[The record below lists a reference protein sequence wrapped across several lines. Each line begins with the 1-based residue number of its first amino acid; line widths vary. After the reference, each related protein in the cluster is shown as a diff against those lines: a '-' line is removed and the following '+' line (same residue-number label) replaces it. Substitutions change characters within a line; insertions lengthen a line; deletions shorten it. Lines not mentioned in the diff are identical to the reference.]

1 VCSSD
6 LGEELQEVD
15 SDLYNRL
22 RDQLRAEV
30 LNMIDDWK
38 NNRAWYMKGHLGS
51 NPCGSGR
58 PNTNQWIEPVCAL
71 INASLFLI
79 SRFGQNDLKPAYN
92 LGVCLLGFSIKNQF
106 TDGGFAEGW
115 GYASQCA
122 PEIFYTIE
130 RMNATGDFR
139 LRDVSWSRGYV
150 NNYWS
155 WFIDHML
162 PGNYIANYSDCRAQQ
177 IASWAT
183 FTPYRDLP
191 FSAEAADSSNKVLA
205 YNNYTY
211 LFPGNAGDINGIK
224 GYAGKKAL
232 TELGQ
237 GYDVNNPILSM
248 PNFKHYTDTR
258 VVFWRTGRAKPSE
271 INNNTA
277 TSHFALWV
285 KGGTLKDGHKN
296 RDEGQFAIYCG
307 KKPIILESGI
317 DYDITTQQQEELA
330 DQRGHNILQIGAK
343 SRSTL
348 VDCPITVSTLN
359 QTSGDVSINSS
370 NSYNSSNIASCNR
383 RVQWSHSGTVTD
395 PLSVI
400 VTDTVVFAAQ
410 VLATSEIFRFHTG
423 RSTNSSGSTNPL
435 TVSGS
440 GTSWSISWPGVTV
453 TISSNIA
460 INIGSLFAMDFT
472 QPPPL
477 GQSSIN
483 NPRYHRFIS
492 IKPASNI
499 NPNTTF
505 TLTTTIVAQ
514 HENNGG

>member
-1 VCSSD
+1 
-6 LGEELQEVD
+6 
-15 SDLYNRL
+15 
-22 RDQLRAEV
+22 
-30 LNMIDDWK
+30 
-38 NNRAWYMKGHLGS
+38 
-51 NPCGSGR
+51 
-58 PNTNQWIEPVCAL
+58 
-71 INASLFLI
+71 
-79 SRFGQNDLKPAYN
+79 
-92 LGVCLLGFSIKNQF
+92 VCLLGFSIKNQF

-115 GYASQCA
+115 AYATQTAS
-122 PEIFYTIE
+122 EIFYTIE

-139 LRDVSWSRGYV
+139 LRDRSWSRGYV

-162 PGNYIANYSDCRAQQ
+162 PGNYIANYSDTRTQQ
-177 IASWAT
+177 ISDYAISS
-183 FTPYRDLP
+183 PYRDLP

-211 LFPGNAGDINGIK
+211 LFPGNADDIDGIK
-224 GYAGKKAL
+224 GYVGKNAL

-248 PNFKHYTDTR
+248 PNFKLYPDTR

-277 TSHFALWV
+277 TSHFALWI
-285 KGGTLKDGHKN
+285 KGGSSKEGHKH

-307 KKPIILESGI
+307 KKPIILESGM

-343 SRSTL
+343 PRTTL
-348 VDCPITVSTLN
+348 IDCTLDGLAVQQLGGSAYLN
-359 QTSGDVSINSS
+359 LKD
-370 NSYNSSNIASCNR
+370 SYNSSSVTSYTRQFN
-383 RVQWSHSGTVTD
+383 WSHSGTVTD
-395 PLSVI
+395 PLTVT

-410 VLATSEIFRFHTG
+410 VPANTEIFRFHTG

-435 TVSGS
+435 NITSAGDNYKIISWENVSITMVGS
-440 GTSWSISWPGVTV
+440 GISVTDE
-453 TISSNIA
+453 
-460 INIGSLFAMDFT
+460 FAMDFT
-472 QPPPL
+472 QPPPA
-477 GQSSIN
+477 GQSSQN

-492 IKPASNI
+492 VKPISNI
-499 NPNTTF
+499 NANTTF
-505 TLTTTIVAQ
+505 TLNTTIVAQ